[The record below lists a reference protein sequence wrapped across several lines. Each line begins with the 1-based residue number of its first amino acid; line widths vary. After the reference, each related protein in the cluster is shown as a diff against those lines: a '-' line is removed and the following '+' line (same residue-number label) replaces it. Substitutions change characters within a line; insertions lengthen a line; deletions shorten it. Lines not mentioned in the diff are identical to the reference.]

1 MKSGRGITSF
11 SEQSLNRLLWV
22 GALILALGIPAF
34 GTIYYRGQHIDGGS
48 SLIDRQVQTAEQAV
62 RNNPADFGVR
72 LQLALAYQS
81 ANQLEGALKQYQELL
96 RVSPTNRAA
105 LLGRGNL
112 LLVKGDLKAATI
124 SFKKITGTAAV
135 GEFAGNDPQ
144 LAQAY
149 YALGSIAL
157 KQGKAR
163 EAVAK
168 LEAAVKIESS
178 DADAWYLLGIAN
190 MKAGAPEL
198 AVGALRR
205 AVYFV
210 PTGWCEPYLELTKV
224 YTKLQRLPEAEYA
237 SAMAQFCQSSPAEA
251 KRRLQAL
258 VAGPVAIDAMLG
270 LGMIAEASSD
280 REGAIRWYKRVL
292 STDSKNFN
300 ASASLS
306 RLGAEGTG

>member
-1 MKSGRGITSF
+1 MRK
-11 SEQSLNRLLWV
+11 
-22 GALILALGIPAF
+22 
-34 GTIYYRGQHIDGGS
+34 
-48 SLIDRQVQTAEQAV
+48 
-62 RNNPADFGVR
+62 NPADFGVR
-72 LQLALAYQS
+72 LQLAQAYES
-81 ANQLEGALKQYQELL
+81 ANQLEGALKQYKELL

-105 LLGRGNL
+105 LLGRGNV
-112 LLVKGDLKAATI
+112 LLVKGDLMAATI

-135 GEFAGNDPQ
+135 GEFAANDPQ

-149 YALGSIAL
+149 YSLGSIAL
-157 KQGKAR
+157 KQGQAR

-168 LEAAVKIESS
+168 LEAAVKIDSS

-190 MKAGAPEL
+190 LKAGAPEM

-205 AVYFV
+205 AIYFV
-210 PTGWCEPYLELTKV
+210 PTGWCEPYVELTKV
-224 YTKLQRLPEAEYA
+224 YTKLQRLPEAQYA
-237 SAMAQFCQSSPAEA
+237 GAMAEFCQNRPAEA

-258 VAGPVAIDAMLG
+258 IAGPVAIDAMLG

-300 ASASLS
+300 ARTNLS